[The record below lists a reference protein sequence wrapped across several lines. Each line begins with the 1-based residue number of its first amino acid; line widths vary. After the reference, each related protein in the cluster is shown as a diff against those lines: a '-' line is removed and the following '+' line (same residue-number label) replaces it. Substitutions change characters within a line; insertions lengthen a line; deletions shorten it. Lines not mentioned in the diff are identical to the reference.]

1 MKDKTVDIKE
11 KRIGDTT
18 YIVESVI
25 SNSATETIE
34 NKLKRLMLND
44 TNLTTL
50 KTAS

>member
-1 MKDKTVDIKE
+1 MENKTVDIKE
-11 KRIGDTT
+11 KRISDTT
-18 YIVESVI
+18 YIVESVA

-44 TNLTTL
+44 TNLTPL

>member
-1 MKDKTVDIKE
+1 MENKIVDIKE

-18 YIVESVI
+18 YIVESVA

-34 NKLKRLMLND
+34 TKLKRLMLND
-44 TNLTTL
+44 TNLTPL